1 LSLFF
6 FASLCLGGEYVA
18 VNCIQ
23 FSYKMIR
30 SPKRRISV
38 HGIGFWLTKRALLS
52 GDREALVDGERR
64 LTYRELNR
72 RVNRLAGSLQALGLA
87 HGDRCAILAYNCL
100 EYVEVI
106 FATAKLG
113 LILVPLNWRL
123 SPAELAFNFSDS
135 GSETLIFDAEFAE
148 VVEQLKTQVDIKR
161 MIVLGNKMTPG
172 AEVYED
178 LLTGQSDDEPTVDQP
193 VGLDTAHII
202 MYTAGTTGRPKGAV
216 LSQGASFWNAINLTL
231 DMNFTPAD
239 RNLSVLPM
247 FHIGGIGLF
256 TLPVLYMGG
265 TVVIQRSF
273 DPAETL
279 RLLKNENITLFFGVA
294 AVFLFL
300 IQHPDFNA
308 GAFARV
314 RVVMSGGAP
323 LPVSLVRQYHEA
335 GIVLRQ
341 GFGMSEAAPSIATLS
356 RGLALEKAG
365 SIGRALF
372 HVEARVVDGEM
383 NDLPIGSEGELVIR
397 GPNLMQGYW
406 NRPDATKEAFEGGWF
421 HTGDIARMDAD
432 SDLYIVD
439 RKKDM
444 FISGGENVYPAEVE
458 NAIFEL
464 PQVAETA
471 VIGIKDD
478 KWGEAG
484 LAVVALKPEAQ
495 LNADGVIAFLKDRL
509 AKYKVP
515 KRVIFV
521 DQLPRN
527 AAGKVIK
534 NKLREEYS

>member
-1 LSLFF
+1 M
-6 FASLCLGGEYVA
+6 
-18 VNCIQ
+18 Q
-23 FSYKMIR
+23 
-30 SPKRRISV
+30 
-38 HGIGFWLTKRALLS
+38 GIGFWLTKRVFLG
-52 GDREALVDGERR
+52 GDKEALVDGARR

-72 RVNRLAGSLQALGLA
+72 RVNRLARSFQTLGLA
-87 HGDRCAILAYNCL
+87 HGDRCAILAHNCL

-113 LILVPLNWRL
+113 LTLVPLNWRL
-123 SPAELAFNFSDS
+123 SPPELAFNLSDS
-135 GSETLIFDAEFAE
+135 GADTLLFDAEFAE
-148 VVEQLKTQVDIKR
+148 VVTQLQEQTTIKR
-161 MIVLGNKMTPG
+161 MIVLGSAAG
-172 AEVYED
+172 RESDAYEE
-178 LLTGQSDDEPTVDQP
+178 LLARQSEDEPTVDQP

-231 DMNFTPAD
+231 DMNFTPND

-265 TVVIQRSF
+265 TVVIQRTF
-273 DPAETL
+273 EPAETL
-279 RLLKNENITLFFGVA
+279 RLLRKEKITLFFGVA

-300 IQHPDFNA
+300 IQHADFKPD
-308 GAFARV
+308 AFAKV

-323 LPVSLVRQYHEA
+323 LPVSLVRQYHDA
-335 GIVLRQ
+335 GIVLQQ

-356 RGLALEKAG
+356 KDLALKKAG

-372 HVEARVVDGEM
+372 HVEARVVDAEM
-383 NDLPIGSEGELVIR
+383 NDVPADAEGELVIR

-406 NRPDATKEAFEGGWF
+406 NRPEATNEAFEGGWF

-432 SDLYIVD
+432 GDLYIVD

-464 PQVAETA
+464 PQVAEAA
-471 VIGIKDD
+471 VIGAKDE
-478 KWGEAG
+478 KWGEVGRAI
-484 LAVVALKPEAQ
+484 VALKAGEELEEAEII
-495 LNADGVIAFLKDRL
+495 DFLKERL

-515 KRVIFV
+515 KQVIFV

-527 AAGKVIK
+527 AAGKVLK
-534 NKLREEYS
+534 NKLREAYS

>member
-1 LSLFF
+1 MF
-6 FASLCLGGEYVA
+6 
-18 VNCIQ
+18 
-23 FSYKMIR
+23 K
-30 SPKRRISV
+30 K
-38 HGIGFWLTKRALLS
+38 
-52 GDREALVDGERR
+52 
-64 LTYRELNR
+64 
-72 RVNRLAGSLQALGLA
+72 
-87 HGDRCAILAYNCL
+87 IL
-100 EYVEVI
+100 
-106 FATAKLG
+106 FATTASPACDNAAKVAFDLEMKWDAKLYIFHVLG
-113 LILVPLNWRL
+113 IPSRGY
-123 SPAELAFNFSDS
+123 SPFVTDVRTGEIMEPDVDYIEWVKEEMKNTY
-135 GSETLIFDAEFAE
+135 ETLLA
-148 VVEQLKTQVDIKR
+148 
-161 MIVLGNKMTPG
+161 
-172 AEVYED
+172 
-178 LLTGQSDDEPTVDQP
+178 DEPASEPAIDP
-193 VGLDTAHII
+193 APNLDTPHII

-231 DMNFTPAD
+231 DMNFTPDD

-265 TVVIQRSF
+265 TVVIQRTF
-273 DPAETL
+273 DPGETL
-279 RLLKNENITLFFGVA
+279 RLLKEEKITLFFGVA

-300 IQHPDFNA
+300 IQHSDFNA
-308 GAFARV
+308 EAFANV

-323 LPVSLVRQYHEA
+323 LPESLVRQYHQA
-335 GIVLRQ
+335 GIVLQQ

-356 RGLALEKAG
+356 KDLALEKAG

-383 NDLPIGSEGELVIR
+383 NDLPAGAEGELVIR

-432 SDLYIVD
+432 GDLYIVN

-471 VIGIKDD
+471 VIGIKDE
-478 KWGEAG
+478 KWGEVG
-484 LAVVALKPEAQ
+484 LAFVSLKPGAQ
-495 LNADGVIAFLKDRL
+495 LGADDIIEFLKQRL

-515 KRVIFV
+515 RQVVFV
-521 DQLPRN
+521 GQLPRN
-527 AAGKVIK
+527 AAGKVLK
-534 NKLREEYS
+534 NKLREAYS